1 MKIPTRPPDFD
12 LVWTCLADCERLP
25 TFFRALGA
33 LESDSDYLHWDELRH
48 RTPPQGFSLEE
59 GWVAIK
65 LGRKRAYCTIPLRDK
80 KGNLFRYSKGRCHL
94 HGAK

>member
-1 MKIPTRPPDFD
+1 MKIPNRPPDFD
-12 LVWTCLADCERLP
+12 LLWTRLADSERLP

-59 GWVAIK
+59 WWVAIK
-65 LGRKRAYCTIPLRDK
+65 LGRKRTYCTIPLRDK
-80 KGNLFRYSKGRCHL
+80 KGKLFRYSMPSAIFERL
-94 HGAK
+94 D